1 MIGPQFSAYSLKASR
16 WYGSIS
22 YRIKQVIFIAVFI
35 GIDFAHT
42 TSQPIVSAAAK
53 VVERR
58 MNSRR
63 SICNAEG
70 ADGVLSEATMRAA
83 IRHHCLYPGQEFPSS
98 GPRSRQK
105 FELIFIVV
113 TTTS

>member
-1 MIGPQFSAYSLKASR
+1 MMGPQFSAYSLKASR

-35 GIDFAHT
+35 GIDFVHT

-53 VVERR
+53 VVARR

-63 SICNAEG
+63 SICNAED
-70 ADGVLSEATMRAA
+70 ADGVISEATIRAA
-83 IRHHCLYPGQEFPSS
+83 IRHHCLHPAPEHPSS
-98 GPRSRQK
+98 DPRS
-105 FELIFIVV
+105 
-113 TTTS
+113 